1 LKNKTVLGIFF
12 FLTLMT
18 SAVFGSMV
26 ENSRQGFEGNFNN
39 SHPGSALAEPRL
51 LLGFEVNFLN
61 FRVGIGIITKD
72 PIGFEGGNNLFVY
85 ANNNPLLSTD
95 PFGEDISDAIVLLG
109 GQGIGCDLAGA
120 YLLEDW
126 DKIFAIGQSLPSRGL
141 LQAYYEMFRDPELF
155 AHRGLLISLFVRD
168 TGSFVSW
175 ENNIFERSFEA
186 QRTDLP
192 VRIAEEMMRRAQT
205 FGLQSRD
212 RPPTVEKGKLP
223 KDYWHINMVSPNR
236 SGNIHV
242 PVPEKYVVPGW
253 L

>member
-1 LKNKTVLGIFF
+1 VKNRTVLGIFF
-12 FLTLMT
+12 FLLLMSST
-18 SAVFGSMV
+18 VFGSMV
-26 ENSRQGFEGNFNN
+26 ENSRQGLPAISAELRPAQTHGNTE
-39 SHPGSALAEPRL
+39 SHQGLSLVL
-51 LLGFEVNFLN
+51 LEIMADSL
-61 FRVGIGIITKD
+61 
-72 PIGFEGGNNLFVY
+72 IGFEGGNNLFVY

-155 AHRGLLISLFVRD
+155 AHRGLLISPFVRD

-175 ENNIFERSFEA
+175 GNNIFERSFEA

-223 KDYWHINMVSPNR
+223 KDCWHINMVSPNR